1 MTMARSIRSTLIAAL
16 VGCALAATAGA
27 APAQTAKPWWHMT
40 VSSRP
45 STVGGGRNEVQQ
57 LTVSGTEGEFFVK
70 DPETEELAFFTWD
83 ATHQELREGLE
94 GLYGTGNVEVPK
106 GQGNEAGSE
115 PYEVIFTGHLAYQR
129 VESMVG
135 ITSLF
140 GSELLL
146 GGREEAGVTELA
158 AGRPDGKIV
167 LFVTNLGDA
176 TADGSTTRITITED
190 VPAGLE
196 PLSIS
201 GKVANP
207 TVTRA
212 PVKCELTTMSC
223 AFDGSLPPYEGIEVE
238 VPVHVR
244 GKPKG
249 EEVDTATVDGGG
261 SLTGTSSSLRL
272 AYGSEPTF
280 GVQSYELTPEGEGGS
295 AVTQAGKHPFQ
306 LTTTLMLNQTVE
318 AKSVALAK
326 DLEFQ
331 LPPGL
336 VGNPTA
342 YPECSLGE
350 FLKLDQ
356 KTIVRNECRPET
368 ALGVVN
374 PEIELAGEVQSRPSP
389 LFNLEPE
396 AGEPARFGFW
406 AEGLV
411 PVVLDTSVRTGG
423 DYGVTVSVHDIS
435 QEAELLGSQVTFWG
449 VPGSPIHD
457 NVRGW
462 QCLYATAGVA
472 GATCKSEEDQN
483 PPPFLSMPGLC
494 GGSLQAPVL
503 ADSWQRPGY
512 FEEHGLNTEVP
523 ELGGCDKERFEP
535 SIKEA
540 VPDVS
545 DASTPSG
552 LTVNVHVPQ
561 ELQLDSEATAE
572 SAVKEIK
579 VTLPEGMTVNPGGA
593 DGLTSCS
600 EQQIGFMGANPVA
613 VGGFE
618 FTPTY
623 PSCPDQS
630 KIATVTIHTPLLP
643 HPIEGFV
650 YLATPSINGEA
661 GDNPYNSLIA
671 MYLVAEDPISGT
683 LVKLPMHVEL
693 HSMTGQLVAT
703 VENPEL
709 PFEDA
714 ELHFFGGSR
723 APLATPALCGT
734 YTTNAVFTPWSGQ
747 EPVTS
752 TSTFDITTGPNG
764 SPCFPSPRPFV
775 PGFQAGSTNIQA
787 GAFTPFTTTLGH
799 PDGNQPLA
807 AVSLKLPPGMA
818 GLISSVTLCPEPRAR
833 EGTCGP
839 ESLIGHTVVTAGPG
853 STPAVV
859 ARPGNVYITGPY
871 NGHGS
876 CTVGTPGCAPFG
888 LSIANPAE
896 TGPFDLE
903 KGTPCDCV
911 VVRAKIEVNPLTSQ
925 LTVVTDPLPTVLKGI
940 PLQLQHVNVTIDRP
954 GFTFNPTNCEATS
967 IAGTIAGGEGAFAP
981 ISTPFQVTNCAVL
994 GFKPSLSVR
1003 VSGKSTRANGT
1014 SVVFKLSYP
1023 KGAMGKEAWLK
1034 SFKFDL
1040 PRQIPTRLETLKKAC
1055 AAPTFESN
1063 PASCPAAAKIGTAV
1077 VHTQILPVPL
1087 EGPVY
1092 FVSYGGAKFPEAV
1105 IVLQGDGVTVDLH
1118 AETHISE
1125 NTGITSATLP
1135 AIPGVP
1141 FEEATVTLP
1150 SGPFSE
1156 FTAIGNI
1163 CNPTKTTTVRKK
1175 LTVRVHGRRKTVT
1188 RNVTQTKAAALEMPT
1203 RFVAQNGAETKP
1215 ATKISVTGCPA
1226 VKKAKKTN
1234 KAGAKSKTKR

>member
-1 MTMARSIRSTLIAAL
+1 MTMARSIKPTLISVLAA
-16 VGCALAATAGA
+16 CALAATEGA
-27 APAQTAKPWWHMT
+27 ASAQAAEPWWHMT

-45 STVGGGRNEVQQ
+45 STIGGGHDEVQQ
-57 LTVSGTEGEFFVK
+57 LTVSGSEGAFFIK
-70 DPETEELAFFTWD
+70 KPETEELAFFPWN
-83 ATHQELREGLE
+83 ATHQELQEGLE
-94 GLYGTGNVEVPK
+94 GLYGAGNVEVPK

-115 PYEVIFTGHLAYQR
+115 PYEVIFTKDLAYQR
-129 VESMVG
+129 VQPM
-135 ITSLF
+135 IAIKFLF
-140 GSELLL
+140 ETEFLL
-146 GGREEAGVTELA
+146 GGREEAVVKELFS
-158 AGRPDGKIV
+158 GRPDGKIV
-167 LFVTNLGDA
+167 LVATNLGDA
-176 TADGSTTRITITED
+176 AADGGAKPVTVTAE

-201 GKVANP
+201 GKVVNP
-207 TVTRA
+207 SVTRA
-212 PVKCELTTMSC
+212 PVKCELASMSC
-223 AFDGSLPPYEGIEVE
+223 TFEGSLPPYEAIEVE
-238 VPVHVR
+238 VAVNSR
-244 GKPKG
+244 GNAKSG
-249 EEVDTATVDGGG
+249 EVDTATVDGGG
-261 SLTGTSSSLRL
+261 SLTGTSGSLRL
-272 AYGSEPTF
+272 AYGGEPTF
-280 GVQSYELTPEGEGGS
+280 GVQNYELTPEAEGGGS
-295 AVTQAGKHPFQ
+295 ATQAGKHPFQ
-306 LTTTLMLNQTVE
+306 LTTTLMLNQTIE
-318 AKSVALAK
+318 AKPVTMPK
-326 DLEFQ
+326 DLEFE
-331 LPPGL
+331 LPAGL

-342 YPECSLGE
+342 YPECSRGE
-350 FLKLDQ
+350 FFKISLSTLD
-356 KTIVRNECRPET
+356 NECRPET

-374 PEIELAGEVQSRPSP
+374 SDFDLSGEVQSRPTP

-396 AGEPARFGFW
+396 AGEPARFGFVVD
-406 AEGLV
+406 GS

-423 DYGVTVSVHDIS
+423 DYGITVSVHDIT
-435 QEAELLGSQVTFWG
+435 QEAEILGSQVTFWG
-449 VPGSPIHD
+449 VPGSPAHD
-457 NVRGW
+457 NQRGW
-462 QCLYATAGVA
+462 SCLSAAEGVT
-472 GATCKSEEDQN
+472 GMTCNPEEQRN
-483 PPPFLSMPGLC
+483 PPPFLSMPTAC

-512 FEEHGLNTEVP
+512 FEEHELNTEMP
-523 ELGGCDKERFEP
+523 GFIGCDKVRFEP

-540 VPDVS
+540 VPDIS

-552 LTVNVHVPQ
+552 LTVKVHVPQ
-561 ELQLDSEATAE
+561 ELQLNAEATAE

-593 DGLTSCS
+593 DGLQACS
-600 EQQIGFMGANPVA
+600 EEQIGFKGSNPA
-613 VGGFE
+613 DVGGFE
-618 FTPTY
+618 FTPAY
-623 PSCPDQS
+623 PSCPDSS
-630 KIATVTIHTPLLP
+630 KIATITIHTPLLP

-661 GDNPYNSLIA
+661 GDNPFNSLIA
-671 MYLVAEDPISGT
+671 MYLVAQDPVSGF
-683 LVKLPMHVEL
+683 LAKLPMEVSL
-693 HSMTGQLVAT
+693 NPTTGQLVSK
-703 VENPEL
+703 VDNPEL

-723 APLATPALCGT
+723 APLATPAMCGT
-734 YTTNAVFTPWSGQ
+734 YTTNAVFTPWSGN
-747 EPVTS
+747 EPVRSAATFNITS
-752 TSTFDITTGPNG
+752 GPNG
-764 SPCFPSPRPFV
+764 SPCFPSPRPFA

-859 ARPGNVYITGPY
+859 ARPGNVYVTGPY